1 MKIEKIKKLLKSKH
15 YDFLRV
21 NEHLGSNI
29 ILLGL
34 GGSHAYGTDTENSD
48 LDIRGCAL
56 NKREEILI
64 PIHNFDQVTEETTDT
79 TIYSFNKL
87 ITLLSNCNPN
97 TIELIGLKPEH
108 YLYIHPIGQELLDN
122 AEMFLSKKAIY
133 SFGGYATSQLRRLD
147 NKSARKLGQ
156 EERMQHVL
164 NSIMNAFYTF
174 PEKYF
179 NFPEDAIKLYVD
191 KGIQEDYE
199 TEVFM
204 DIQLKHYPLNDYQG
218 MWAEMKNIVADVN
231 VNACVDRG
239 DDEAAKVYLKEQQEL
254 NDKIDFIKSTLK
266 EWKENADVQKEKV
279 EVLQQQL
286 NDLKAEKESAV
297 LTLETAQ
304 ASKAFNVTP
313 GVSSS
318 EEEKMLEKVR
328 DGVKKQ
334 KEAADGARIAY
345 ESSTTVQK
353 QRLDKKMKD
362 DEIDKKLQELKA
374 KKGK

>member
-1 MKIEKIKKLLKSKH
+1 MKIEKIKKLLKSEH
-15 YDFLRV
+15 YDFLRA

-64 PIHNFDQVTEETTDT
+64 PTHNFDQVTEETTDT

-147 NKSARKLGQ
+147 NKAARKLGQ

-204 DIQLKHYPLNDYQG
+204 DIQLKHYSLNDYQG
-218 MWAEMKNIVADVN
+218 MWAEMKNIVKDYSKVGKRNRHAIEHNKLGKHMCHLVRLYLMCFDIL
-231 VNACVDRG
+231 
-239 DDEAAKVYLKEQQEL
+239 EKAKLL
-254 NDKIDFIKSTLK
+254 HI
-266 EWKENADVQKEKV
+266 
-279 EVLQQQL
+279 
-286 NDLKAEKESAV
+286 
-297 LTLETAQ
+297 
-304 ASKAFNVTP
+304 
-313 GVSSS
+313 
-318 EEEKMLEKVR
+318 EKMIMSFLWLYVMENIWM
-328 DGVKKQ
+328 Q
-334 KEAADGARIAY
+334 
-345 ESSTTVQK
+345 TVSLSQNF
-353 QRLDKKMKD
+353 
-362 DEIDKKLQELKA
+362 LKW
-374 KKGK
+374 